1 MSEAALR
8 FDAMLAQPAVRWS
21 QPRGW
26 SDPDAPMFRPL
37 GFGWQE
43 SPPPPL
49 VLQQLWRDPLTG
61 AEEWRDV
68 PVEETKE

>member
-1 MSEAALR
+1 MTDAAAALR

-21 QPRGW
+21 PAAFGSY
-26 SDPDAPMFRPL
+26 SDTPTVPMFRPL
-37 GFGWQE
+37 GPF
-43 SPPPPL
+43 PL

-68 PVEETKE
+68 PVEENKE